1 MKPTE
6 FIVENSIIAREAD
19 DMHRDHEVQMARS
32 QLYST
37 AQAAIQI
44 HRLLKD
50 VSEMEGLEGWVQTKI
65 AVASEYL
72 ESVRDYLKYE
82 EVSQQPEMMT
92 FAEDAANYALN
103 RLVEEDEKLSPGSD
117 AWLRQSAR
125 DNSDTSV
132 ADTPVAVKPG
142 PGSAEWLRQQTDTSV
157 SQVNKPGETRYG
169 PGYDPNAPNPVDVKP
184 APTRPAAG
192 VNAAGQRAYQNFL
205 NTQGSNLKLDGI
217 VGPKTR
223 GAADEYFARL
233 QKELPT
239 YGSKDYD
246 AKRAEYEKKFQTQQ
260 DMMAI
265 ANAHHVKPAPGKP
278 YTWLDSPNYK
288 EIFKKYNLDPATG
301 LPAKPK
307 LKEMATG
314 GASSAGAV
322 ATSMTGPS
330 HKPIS
335 GVPKRVGNSYKPKK
349 VQVGKGVYK

>member
-169 PGYDPNAPNPVDVKP
+169 PGYDPNAPNTY
-184 APTRPAAG
+184 TR
-192 VNAAGQRAYQNFL
+192 F
-205 NTQGSNLKLDGI
+205 TF
-217 VGPKTR
+217 KT
-223 GAADEYFARL
+223 
-233 QKELPT
+233 
-239 YGSKDYD
+239 
-246 AKRAEYEKKFQTQQ
+246 
-260 DMMAI
+260 
-265 ANAHHVKPAPGKP
+265 
-278 YTWLDSPNYK
+278 
-288 EIFKKYNLDPATG
+288 
-301 LPAKPK
+301 
-307 LKEMATG
+307 
-314 GASSAGAV
+314 
-322 ATSMTGPS
+322 
-330 HKPIS
+330 
-335 GVPKRVGNSYKPKK
+335 
-349 VQVGKGVYK
+349 